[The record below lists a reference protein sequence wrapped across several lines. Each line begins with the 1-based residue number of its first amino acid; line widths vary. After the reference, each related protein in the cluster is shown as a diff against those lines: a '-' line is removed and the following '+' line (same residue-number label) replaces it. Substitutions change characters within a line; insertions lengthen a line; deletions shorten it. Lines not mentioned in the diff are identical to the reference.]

1 MRFWKRDMAACH
13 PLHESTQPALFTGGG
28 TSCPGRGHLV
38 LGPRVSGG
46 WGVGGGGGAAS
57 PRITCLGGGG
67 WGAASP
73 RTTCPGVVG
82 GGS

>member
-46 WGVGGGGGAAS
+46 WGVGGGGQLVLG
-57 PRITCLGGGG
+57 PHVWGGGG
-67 WGAASP
+67 G
-73 RTTCPGVVG
+73 VG
-82 GGS
+82 GS